1 MKTNIAVAG
10 ATGVLGRHVVEIAR
24 LRGHDVVTLALSTG
38 VDLVAGTGLD
48 GVLDGVDAVLD
59 VTSVQAQ
66 SARASKEFFRSVT
79 SNLLAAEKLAGVRH
93 HLAPSIV
100 GVDKAPYGYYAGKL
114 LQERLISEGEVPWT
128 LQRATQFH
136 EFAGQVVERLRRG
149 PVVITPRMRC
159 QPVAAREVAERLIKL
174 VEAGPS
180 GRVPD
185 FGGPREEQMVDMVR
199 EYKAAVGAKGWVLPV
214 PFPGAL
220 GRALRDGSLIP
231 APGADHGT
239 QTFADWLRSGR
250 SSASADRGRQ

>member
-1 MKTNIAVAG
+1 MKTNLAVAG

-38 VDLVAGTGLD
+38 VDLV
-48 GVLDGVDAVLD
+48 
-59 VTSVQAQ
+59 
-66 SARASKEFFRSVT
+66 
-79 SNLLAAEKLAGVRH
+79 
-93 HLAPSIV
+93 
-100 GVDKAPYGYYAGKL
+100 
-114 LQERLISEGEVPWT
+114 
-128 LQRATQFH
+128 
-136 EFAGQVVERLRRG
+136 ERLRGG

-250 SSASADRGRQ
+250 SSTSADRGDNDDLDEVDGHPARRVHRQPRGMGRFRAHVLLPGRPDPLDRHELGVHAAALQRASCP